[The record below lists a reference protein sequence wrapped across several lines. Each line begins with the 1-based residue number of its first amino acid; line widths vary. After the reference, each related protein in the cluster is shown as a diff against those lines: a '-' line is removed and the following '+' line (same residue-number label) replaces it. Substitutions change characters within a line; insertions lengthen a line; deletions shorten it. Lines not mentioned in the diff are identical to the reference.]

1 MNIDFFN
8 LLQINDATFPIGSFS
23 FSWGLETFVQQGKI
37 FDSESSFEFL
47 KSELEES
54 FIYSDLLAVRLAY
67 ENFSNPQKIQELDE
81 IFTASKTPYEIR
93 EASRKLANRFTKTVI
108 EMKKENGKTGKMKD
122 ENGKMKKDST
132 STFNSQFS
140 PFTFQFSIFNFPLA
154 YGVYCAENEIEKE
167 SALSAF
173 LYSQTSARVTNLV
186 KLVPLSQT
194 DGQKILHKL
203 IQIFP
208 NIIEENEQLSE
219 DDFCRSCPSIDIRCM
234 QHEFLYT
241 RLYSN

>member
-37 FDSESSFEFL
+37 FDSVSGFEYL

-54 FIYSDLLAVRLAY
+54 FIYSDLLAVKLAF
-67 ENFSNPQKIQELDE
+67 ENSDDEEKIKELDE
-81 IFTASKTPYEIR
+81 IFTASKTPFEIR
-93 EASRKLANRFTKTVI
+93 EASRKLANRFTKTVNEMLD
-108 EMKKENGKTGKMKD
+108 EMKTD
-122 ENGKMKKDST
+122 LT
-132 STFNSQFS
+132 STFNFHH
-140 PFTFQFSIFNFPLA
+140 SISNFPLA
-154 YGVYCAENEIEKE
+154 YALYCAKNGIDKDLT
-167 SALSAF
+167 LSAF
-173 LYSQTSARVTNLV
+173 LYSQVSARVTTCV

-208 NIIEENEQLSE
+208 SMIEETEKLTE
-219 DDFCRSCPSIDIRCM
+219 DDFCKSCPGIDIRSM

>member
-108 EMKKENGKTGKMKD
+108 EMKN

-132 STFNSQFS
+132 STFN
-140 PFTFQFSIFNFPLA
+140 FPLA
-154 YGVYCAENEIEKE
+154 YGVYCAENGIDKE

-208 NIIEENEQLSE
+208 EIIEENEQLSE

>member
-54 FIYSDLLAVRLAY
+54 FIYSDLLVVRLAY

-93 EASRKLANRFTKTVI
+93 EASRKLANRFTKTVN
-108 EMKKENGKTGKMKD
+108 EM
-122 ENGKMKKDST
+122 S
-132 STFNSQFS
+132 SNSVVEPVETQL
-140 PFTFQFSIFNFPLA
+140 SIFNFPLA
-154 YGVYCAENEIEKE
+154 YGVYCAENGIDKE
-167 SALSAF
+167 SSLSAF

-208 NIIEENEQLSE
+208 EIIEENEQLSE

>member
-93 EASRKLANRFTKTVI
+93 EASRKLANRFTKTVN
-108 EMKKENGKTGKMKD
+108 EM
-122 ENGKMKKDST
+122 S
-132 STFNSQFS
+132 SNSVVE
-140 PFTFQFSIFNFPLA
+140 PVETQFSIFNFPLA
-154 YGVYCAENEIEKE
+154 YGVYCAKNGIDKE

>member
-47 KSELEES
+47 KSELKES

-93 EASRKLANRFTKTVI
+93 EASRKLANRFTKTVN
-108 EMKKENGKTGKMKD
+108 EMIIDNEQLKIDNVPTL
-122 ENGKMKKDST
+122 
-132 STFNSQFS
+132 NSQL
-140 PFTFQFSIFNFPLA
+140 SIFNFSLA
-154 YGVYCAENEIEKE
+154 YGVYCAENGIDKE

-208 NIIEENEQLSE
+208 SIIEENEQLSE

>member
-1 MNIDFFN
+1 MDKNFFN

-93 EASRKLANRFTKTVI
+93 EAFRKLANRFTKTVI
-108 EMKKENGKTGKMKD
+108 EIKN
-122 ENGKMKKDST
+122 ENGKMKMDSP
-132 STFNSQFS
+132 FDSQFS
-140 PFTFQFSIFNFPLA
+140 TFNFPLA
-154 YGVYCAENEIEKE
+154 YGVYCAKNGIDKE
-167 SALSAF
+167 SSLSAF

>member
-93 EASRKLANRFTKTVI
+93 EASRKLANRFTKTVN
-108 EMKKENGKTGKMKD
+108 EMKNENG
-122 ENGKMKKDST
+122 
-132 STFNSQFS
+132 FS
-140 PFTFQFSIFNFPLA
+140 FQCSIFNFPLA
-154 YGVYCAENEIEKE
+154 YGVYCAENGIDKE

-208 NIIEENEQLSE
+208 EIIEENEQLSE

>member
-93 EASRKLANRFTKTVI
+93 EASRKLANRFTKTVN
-108 EMKKENGKTGKMKD
+108 EMKNENG
-122 ENGKMKKDST
+122 
-132 STFNSQFS
+132 FF
-140 PFTFQFSIFNFPLA
+140 FQCSIFNFPLA
-154 YGVYCAENEIEKE
+154 YGVYCAKNGIDKE
-167 SALSAF
+167 SSLSAF

-208 NIIEENEQLSE
+208 EIIEENEQLSE